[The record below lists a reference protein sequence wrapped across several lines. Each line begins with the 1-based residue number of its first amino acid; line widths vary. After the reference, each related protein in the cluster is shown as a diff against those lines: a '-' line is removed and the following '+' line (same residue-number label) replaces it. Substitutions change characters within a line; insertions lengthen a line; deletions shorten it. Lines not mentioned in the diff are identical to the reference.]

1 MSTEATPVQTKS
13 ASTLAALML
22 TFMHSLAMAS
32 MGWLNTFRR
41 CEGRPLILLSL
52 GMDAPSIWKVPIA
65 DGYLS
70 QIGLF
75 IRLSL

>member
-1 MSTEATPVQTKS
+1 
-13 ASTLAALML
+13 ML

-41 CEGRPLILLSL
+41 CEGRPLILFSL
-52 GMDAPSIWKVPIA
+52 GMDAPSAWKGPIA